1 MAYSYVEYVGTVG
14 GTTGPFSYGSV
25 ELLDADTESIATQ
38 LKVYKNGTL
47 LTITTDYTL
56 DLINEEVDTVASIFN
71 TDTLRIVR
79 ETKADARYVDYID
92 STNVTSELLDLDSNQ
107 LFYLIQEA
115 TDLTN
120 DAMVKGVDG
129 QWNAQGRRI
138 GNLATAVSGTDAV
151 NLNQLQ
157 AATSGALPAVLS
169 GIGTLVYTG
178 DSSTTDFSLPAAVSS
193 ITDAS
198 DIEVY
203 VNGLR
208 QRPNTHYTVGSG
220 LISFTSAPLTDDQIL
235 LAYNEGAVA
244 AILTANSVLNSS
256 IQANAVTVDKINP
269 SATNGQVLITASGA
283 TAWNTLT
290 ADKISNFDTQVRTNR
305 LDQMASATAAISMGS
320 NKITSLATPTVSTDA
335 ANKSYVDTVQSAT
348 TSTISATSSGVN
360 NDIAAIFNT
369 GIANVGSAVLTVPV
383 YNATTDTDPNQYIQL
398 SFTCSGLAD
407 TTVFTG
413 TGKPHR
419 SFHQSAVGANN
430 AIVTMF
436 WKRSGADNSTL
447 TVSISN
453 SGSIAGFKFKAIQ
466 PVYGA
471 FAKGS
476 S

>member
-1 MAYSYVEYVGTVG
+1 MTMAYSYVEYVGTVG

-208 QRPNTHYTVGSG
+208 QRPNTH
-220 LISFTSAPLTDDQIL
+220 
-235 LAYNEGAVA
+235 
-244 AILTANSVLNSS
+244 
-256 IQANAVTVDKINP
+256 
-269 SATNGQVLITASGA
+269 
-283 TAWNTLT
+283 
-290 ADKISNFDTQVRTNR
+290 
-305 LDQMASATAAISMGS
+305 
-320 NKITSLATPTVSTDA
+320 
-335 ANKSYVDTVQSAT
+335 
-348 TSTISATSSGVN
+348 
-360 NDIAAIFNT
+360 
-369 GIANVGSAVLTVPV
+369 
-383 YNATTDTDPNQYIQL
+383 
-398 SFTCSGLAD
+398 
-407 TTVFTG
+407 
-413 TGKPHR
+413 
-419 SFHQSAVGANN
+419 
-430 AIVTMF
+430 
-436 WKRSGADNSTL
+436 
-447 TVSISN
+447 
-453 SGSIAGFKFKAIQ
+453 
-466 PVYGA
+466 
-471 FAKGS
+471 
-476 S
+476 